1 MEMTEI
7 LSKLSKAV
15 DAFTDV
21 LTEDIDSKKI
31 LGTYKYEDFVRF
43 FRENRKEN
51 PVVEKSTISVTKVTE
66 FDGVRYPESK
76 FLIRVVL
83 LDKENRPISI
93 NGSEDEI
100 LGNVTIANSIDTK
113 LVDFMGEKTEKTV
126 MWKGEK

>member
-31 LGTYKYEDFVRF
+31 LGTYKYEDFVGC

-126 MWKGEK
+126 IWKGEK

>member
-113 LVDFMGEKTEKTV
+113 LVDFMGENTEKTV
-126 MWKGEK
+126 IWKGEK

>member
-1 MEMTEI
+1 MSEI

-21 LTEDIDSKKI
+21 LTEDIDSKKN

-83 LDKENRPISI
+83 LDKEKRTISI
-93 NGSEDEI
+93 NGSKDEI

-113 LVDFMGEKTEKTV
+113 LGDFMGEKTEKTV
-126 MWKGEK
+126 IWKGEK